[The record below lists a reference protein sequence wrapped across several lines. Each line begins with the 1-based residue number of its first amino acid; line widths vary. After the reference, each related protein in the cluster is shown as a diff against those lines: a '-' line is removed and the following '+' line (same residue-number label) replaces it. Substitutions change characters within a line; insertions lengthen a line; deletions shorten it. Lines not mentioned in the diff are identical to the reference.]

1 MPTRFSVRLLVGLF
15 FRSLF
20 WSLNVV
26 LVFYTVLLYWLLYNL
41 PVQHWS
47 ASMFMITLPVAWAFN
62 LICLIAWL
70 FTHPWRSLLSLL
82 ALVAGFW
89 LWPRTVALNTP
100 ISNLEGKPMLSLL
113 SYNVAN
119 FNSNDFYATL
129 AKSKRTRQITDWIIR
144 NEASV
149 KCFQEFYNSQR
160 YPALQM
166 ADRLRAAGY
175 TYEAVL
181 YPEYR
186 QMPDS
191 FLGIAIFSKFPILN
205 QGREPFGLHTHN
217 GIVWADIK
225 IGADTVRII
234 NVHLES
240 MGIRVR
246 RVLNQREM
254 AGVRTETRGILGS
267 LREGFIA
274 RREQVL
280 RGERYI
286 DDSPFPVI
294 VAGDFN
300 ETPYSVVYGR
310 LRARLNNAFE
320 DAGQG
325 FGFSLNR
332 APNLLR
338 IDNQFY
344 DANRLTALQF
354 KTLRE
359 VPYSDHFPI
368 YGEYVFTALRS
379 P

>member
-1 MPTRFSVRLLVGLF
+1 MSSRFSVRRLIGLF

-20 WSLNVV
+20 WSLNIV
-26 LVFYTVLLYWLLYNL
+26 LVLYTLLLYWLLYDL

-47 ASMFMITLPVAWAFN
+47 ASMFMITLPVAWALN
-62 LICLIAWL
+62 LGCSTAWL

-82 ALVAGFW
+82 TVLAGFW
-89 LWPRTVALNTP
+89 LWPRTLALNTP
-100 ISNLEGKPMLSLL
+100 EPPAQGQARLSLL

-119 FNSNDFYATL
+119 FNADEFYETP
-129 AKSKRTRQITDWIIR
+129 KKRNRANLITNWVIR
-144 NEASV
+144 HEAAV

-160 YPALQM
+160 HPALQM

-175 TYEAVL
+175 THEAVL
-181 YPEYR
+181 RPEYR
-186 QMPDS
+186 QTPDS
-191 FLGIAIFSKFPILN
+191 FLGVAIFSKYPILN
-205 QGREPFGLHTHN
+205 QGREPFGLHAHN

-225 IGADTVRII
+225 VGTDTVRII

-254 AGVRTETRGILGS
+254 AGVRTETRGILAL

-274 RREQVL
+274 RREQIIKV
-280 RGERYI
+280 ERYA
-286 DDSPFPVI
+286 SQSRFPVI
-294 VAGDFN
+294 VTGDFN
-300 ETPYSVVYGR
+300 ETPYSVAYGR
-310 LRARLNNAFE
+310 MRAKLNSAFE

-332 APNLLR
+332 APKLLR
-338 IDNQFY
+338 IDHQFY
-344 DANRLTALQF
+344 DNRRLTPLSF
-354 KTLRE
+354 KTLND

-368 YGEYVFTALRS
+368 LGEYLVDS
-379 P
+379 E